1 LKRKAVST
9 TAAAAASAAAAG
21 LAGVLWLLGTQAAW
35 ADVILGPTGNSTIDL
50 GLFVVGKLMFAL
62 LPIALVVLVCTG
74 AFFLLRRIARQRRA
88 KNTEF
93 EGD

>member
-1 LKRKAVST
+1 M
-9 TAAAAASAAAAG
+9 AARATVATG
-21 LAGVLWLLGTQAAW
+21 LTGAIWLLGTQAAW

-88 KNTEF
+88 KNAES